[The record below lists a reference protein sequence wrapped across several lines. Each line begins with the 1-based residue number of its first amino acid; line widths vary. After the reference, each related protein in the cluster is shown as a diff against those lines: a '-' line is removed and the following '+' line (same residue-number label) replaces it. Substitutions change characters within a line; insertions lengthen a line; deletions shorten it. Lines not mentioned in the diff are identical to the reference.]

1 MSSSVHVDNKGK
13 DTLFFGE
20 WTTQRLDSTKLT
32 SVTRNPIS
40 FTKSNRTFVLS
51 LRCNGRDSV
60 LFVDATKINQ
70 FKAKDSEIKKY
81 PLCLGNA
88 SKDFTIDNMKEN
100 KIKRKFKFFSTDYR
114 SINTNEI
121 LDIHK
126 YLMKELFFK

>member
-60 LFVDATKINQ
+60 LFVNATKINQ

-88 SKDFTIDNMKEN
+88 SKDFTIDNMK
-100 KIKRKFKFFSTDYR
+100 RKQD
-114 SINTNEI
+114 
-121 LDIHK
+121 
-126 YLMKELFFK
+126 